1 MSQLINPQDQIKKMP
16 AGSAIYARAEFDESI
31 ISETVFLIREEP
43 RAVKALGENPKI
55 EIRAGIIQE
64 KGVTLVAVILR
75 IGGEYFETWWNY
87 YQPDGH
93 GQRSFSD
100 MATQERIPI
109 LFFTPEMT
117 RSLAVRN
124 SLAPFFA
131 DALRRVQA
139 MPEWSMKDF
148 NAAREV
154 VYAKYPTVTKLWN
167 ALQRVK

>member
-1 MSQLINPQDQIKKMP
+1 MIAEIKIWTEYGKEYSSGVNFIP
-16 AGSAIYARAEFDESI
+16 GTEAQEHF
-31 ISETVFLIREEP
+31 VF
-43 RAVKALGENPKI
+43 A
-55 EIRAGIIQE
+55 Q
-64 KGVTLVAVILR
+64 
-75 IGGEYFETWWNY
+75 
-87 YQPDGH
+87 
-93 GQRSFSD
+93 
-100 MATQERIPI
+100 RIPI

>member
-1 MSQLINPQDQIKKMP
+1 MDSFQKRNLNLLCSVGEIADQP
-16 AGSAIYARAEFDESI
+16 AS
-31 ISETVFLIREEP
+31 LP
-43 RAVKALGENPKI
+43 
-55 EIRAGIIQE
+55 
-64 KGVTLVAVILR
+64 
-75 IGGEYFETWWNY
+75 
-87 YQPDGH
+87 
-93 GQRSFSD
+93 
-100 MATQERIPI
+100 TQERIPI